1 MISIIIPVYNVYSY
15 LEECI
20 ESICDQTYTDLE
32 IILVDDGSTDNSG
45 DICDKYEKKDSRI
58 KVIHQ
63 ENQGLSA
70 ARNTGIEAADGEFLM
85 FVDSDDR
92 IHPMMIQA
100 LYSAISHNK
109 ADIAI
114 CSHRTIQETKATE
127 SGFPKI
133 ENYATEI
140 LSGRDCIKK
149 IYSSEGSTRQ
159 KIDMT
164 VAWNKLYRKQQFFH
178 LRYPFGRLHEDEF
191 LTYKILYPL
200 KKCVY
205 LDAPLYEYRIR
216 EGSIM
221 KNKSVDRLQVKMEA
235 FEEKCSYFERV
246 NDQELYLETLRRYET
261 SIAELILF
269 LEKNPVGNDLLHK
282 LNGRFKLVYKE
293 KIAPSGIPSR
303 HKMKYLLFMGNKT
316 VYRILKKIDSKV
328 KRRL

>member
-1 MISIIIPVYNVYSY
+1 MISVVVPVYNVYSY

-45 DICDKYEKKDSRI
+45 DICDKYAKKDSRI

-63 ENQGLSA
+63 ENLGLSA
-70 ARNTGIEAADGEFLM
+70 ARNSGIEEANGEFLM

-92 IHPMMIQA
+92 IHPMMAQA
-100 LYSAISHNK
+100 LYDAVLQNN
-109 ADIAI
+109 AELAI
-114 CSHRTIQETKATE
+114 CSHRTFQGAEEKNLSPRKVEKYT
-127 SGFPKI
+127 PV
-133 ENYATEI
+133 I
-140 LSGRDCIKK
+140 LPGRECVRR
-149 IYSSEGSTRQ
+149 IYSAENSPRQ
-159 KIDMT
+159 IVDMT
-164 VAWNKLYRKQQFFH
+164 VAWNKLYRKSMFSH

-221 KNKSVDRLQVKMEA
+221 KNKSVDRLQDKMEA